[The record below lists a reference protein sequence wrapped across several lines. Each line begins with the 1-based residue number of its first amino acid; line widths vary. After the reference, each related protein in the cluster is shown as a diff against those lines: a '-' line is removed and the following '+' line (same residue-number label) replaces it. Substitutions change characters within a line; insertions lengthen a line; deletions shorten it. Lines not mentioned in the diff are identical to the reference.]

1 MNVSWKSQNSASKCV
16 ILQFLAI
23 FAVFDVFDRFLLLFD
38 KSQASSGSINPFY
51 TSKASIWAQAQL
63 SSFICLEDMSK
74 TMAPI
79 ASKMQKKT
87 TTFIVT
93 SNHLFF
99 VCTGWMISQWLG
111 LVLQWHWG
119 MRIVEKHSLLSIL
132 PEDKEGEWI
141 TRIWLWISS
150 KFLTDKGVIKQWDSP
165 YVNGL
170 SRLKWLNESSKI
182 YHRNITLNVRDKGLI
197 GAYSKR
203 ATT

>member
-1 MNVSWKSQNSASKCV
+1 MSLTGFFFFLTNPKHHLDPSTHSTLQK
-16 ILQFLAI
+16 LQFEHKRSFLA
-23 FAVFDVFDRFLLLFD
+23 
-38 KSQASSGSINPFY
+38 
-51 TSKASIWAQAQL
+51 
-63 SSFICLEDMSK
+63 SFSLEDMSK

-119 MRIVEKHSLLSIL
+119 IRIVEKHSLLSIL
-132 PEDKEGEWI
+132 PEDKEGGWI
-141 TRIWLWISS
+141 TKFWLWISS

-203 ATT
+203 ANG

>member
-1 MNVSWKSQNSASKCV
+1 MYLEKVRTVHLNVWFCSFWPFLLFLMSLTGFFFFLTNPKHHLNPLTHYTLQK
-16 ILQFLAI
+16 LQFGHKRRVL
-23 FAVFDVFDRFLLLFD
+23 VFFVL
-38 KSQASSGSINPFY
+38 K
-51 TSKASIWAQAQL
+51 IWAKHGINCIKYA
-63 SSFICLEDMSK
+63 
-74 TMAPI
+74 
-79 ASKMQKKT
+79 KKT

-99 VCTGWMISQWLG
+99 VSTRWMIFQWLG
-111 LVLQWHWG
+111 PVLQSHWG
-119 MRIVEKHSLLSIL
+119 MRIIEKHSLLSIL
-132 PEDKEGEWI
+132 PEDKKGGWI
-141 TRIWLWISS
+141 TKFWLWISS

-203 ATT
+203 ANI